1 MPRATLFD
9 NMHLELSRPG
19 LTGEARPGLTDGVIT
34 CTIVEAVRMKGRG
47 IHKMGRER
55 AED

>member
-1 MPRATLFD
+1 
-9 NMHLELSRPG
+9 MHLELTRPG

-34 CTIVEAVRMKGRG
+34 CMIVEAIRMKGEG
-47 IHKMGRER
+47 VDKMGRER